1 MVIVAGATDGLR
13 TKCTKRVTLTI
24 MAWCDNPSPTS
35 VGHPDTPQY
44 RTRHEFIP
52 LRTSESFAIA
62 NSRPRPEKIINHCI
76 FLVFLI
82 LFQREVPSHI
92 FALYY
97 PKSIQFL
104 AITDPVHRT
113 VQPGTTHSLLP
124 DRNPLREDSF
134 PYVTNI
140 LATYS

>member
-1 MVIVAGATDGLR
+1 M
-13 TKCTKRVTLTI
+13 
-24 MAWCDNPSPTS
+24 
-35 VGHPDTPQY
+35 
-44 RTRHEFIP
+44 
-52 LRTSESFAIA
+52 
-62 NSRPRPEKIINHCI
+62 NHCI

-82 LFQREVPSHI
+82 LFRGEVPSHI

-104 AITDPVHRT
+104 AITNPVHRT
-113 VQPGTTHSLLP
+113 VQPGTTRSLLP

-134 PYVTNI
+134 PYVKNI